1 MEGIAAAFVVA
12 LVWAAVAIPL
22 GPRIGF
28 VDRPDDPSLK
38 VHTRP
43 AVPLGGVGVFLGVHV
58 GMAIEGIF
66 DPGLAAATAGL
77 LLLGLLDDRFRLS
90 PRIRIIVQVILAVV
104 IVVYADGG
112 WSATPLAVIVG
123 IALVVGTV
131 NAVNLFDGLDGL
143 VGSSAIVAIIG
154 VAVLA
159 ETRGLS
165 GVFGL
170 VMAGALVGSLILN
183 WHPAKV
189 FLGDNGSYV
198 VGAFLAYAIM
208 RISPEPLDSRLA
220 VASVLLGVFAL
231 DLAVTI
237 TRRKLAGTPL
247 FTGDRSHIYDQ
258 LRDRGMTVRRVAMTM
273 AAVELAYVVVAVGIE
288 QVRSGPVRLVLV
300 GTAVVVSL
308 LLAWVSGFFT
318 PRTDEIV

>member
-1 MEGIAAAFVVA
+1 MEGVAAALVVA
-12 LVWAAVAIPL
+12 LAWAAVAIPL

-28 VDRPDDPSLK
+28 VDRPEDSLLK
-38 VHTRP
+38 AHTRP

-77 LLLGLLDDRFRLS
+77 LLLGLLDDRLRLS
-90 PRIRIIVQVILAVV
+90 PRIRIVVQMVLAVV

-112 WSATPLAVIVG
+112 WSASPLAVIVG
-123 IALVVGTV
+123 VALVVGTV

-143 VGSSAIVAIIG
+143 VGSSAVVAMIG

-159 ETRGLS
+159 EARGLN

-170 VMAGALVGSLILN
+170 VMAGALVGFLILN

-198 VGAFLAYAIM
+198 VGAFLAYGIM

-220 VASVLLGVFAL
+220 VASILLGVFAL

-237 TRRKLAGTPL
+237 VRRKLAGALL

-273 AAVELAYVVVAVGIE
+273 AVVELGYVAVAVGIE
-288 QVRSGPVRLVLV
+288 QVRSGPIRLVLV
-300 GTAVVVSL
+300 AVAVLVSL
-308 LLAWVSGFFT
+308 LLARAGGLFT
-318 PRTDEIV
+318 PRTDESV

>member
-1 MEGIAAAFVVA
+1 MEGVAAALVVA
-12 LVWAAVAIPL
+12 LAWAAVAIPL

-38 VHTRP
+38 AHTRP

-58 GMAIEGIF
+58 GMAVEGIF
-66 DPGLAAATAGL
+66 DPGLAAATTGL
-77 LLLGLLDDRFRLS
+77 LLLGLLDDLIRLS
-90 PRIRIIVQVILAVV
+90 PRIRIVVQVILAAI

-112 WSATPLAVIVG
+112 WSISPVAAIVG

-143 VGSSAIVAIIG
+143 AASSAVVAMLG
-154 VAVLA
+154 VAALA
-159 ETRGLS
+159 EARGLN

-170 VMAGALVGSLILN
+170 VMAGALVGFLILN

-198 VGAFLAYAIM
+198 VGAFLAYGIM
-208 RISPEPLDSRLA
+208 RSSPEPLDSRLA
-220 VASVLLGVFAL
+220 VAAVLLGVFAL

-237 TRRKLAGTPL
+237 IRRKLAGAPL

-258 LRDRGMTVRRVAMTM
+258 LRDRGMTVRSVALTM
-273 AAVELAYVVVAVGIE
+273 AAVEVGYVAVAIGIE
-288 QVRSGPVRLVLV
+288 QVRSGPIRLVLV
-300 GTAVVVSL
+300 AVAVLVSL
-308 LLAWVSGFFT
+308 LLAWVGGFFT
-318 PRTDEIV
+318 PRTDESV